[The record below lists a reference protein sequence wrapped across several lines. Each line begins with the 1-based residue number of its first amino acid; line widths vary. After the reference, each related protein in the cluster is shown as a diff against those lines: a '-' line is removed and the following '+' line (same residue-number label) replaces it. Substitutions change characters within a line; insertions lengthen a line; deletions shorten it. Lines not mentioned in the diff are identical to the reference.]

1 MNNFQVVV
9 DAGHGGSD
17 PGAVAN
23 GVQEKDL
30 NLQIARYMYEQFQ
43 NKGIPVTLIRST
55 DETISP
61 TERVNRILAAYGD
74 NPNVIVISNHINA
87 SGSATSGAEGAEVIY
102 ALRNDDTLAKN
113 ILQALGNAGQ
123 VVRTYY
129 QRRLPS
135 DTSKDYY
142 FIHRNTG
149 STQPVIVEYGYIDN
163 PTDLARI
170 QNNYKKY
177 VDAVVN
183 AVIATEQG
191 ATIPS
196 TPGTG
201 TSYVVKSGDSLWS
214 IANRYNTTV
223 NAIKNMNNLTSNALS
238 VGQVLQIPTSTSTGT
253 GNTYTVKSGDSL
265 WSIAN
270 RYNTTVDAIKN
281 ANNLTGNTLSIGQ
294 VLRIPTSTSTG
305 TGNTYTV
312 KSGDSLWS
320 IANRYNTTVNA
331 IKNANNLTSDSLSI
345 GQVLTIPTSTSTG
358 KTTYTVKSG
367 DSLWSIAQRY
377 NTTVDAIKNA
387 SGIISNNLSIGQVLT
402 IPN

>member
-102 ALRNDDTLAKN
+102 ALRNNDTLAKN
-113 ILQALGNAGQ
+113 ILQAIGNQGQ

-163 PTDLARI
+163 PADLARI

-177 VDAVVN
+177 VDAVVD

-201 TSYVVKSGDSLWS
+201 TTYVVKSGDSLWS

-223 NAIKNMNNLTSNALS
+223 NAIKNLNNLTSNNLS
-238 VGQVLQIPTSTSTGT
+238 IGQVLQIPTSTGGTSSTG
-253 GNTYTVKSGDSL
+253 TYTVKSGDSL

-270 RYNTTVDAIKN
+270 RYNITVDALKS
-281 ANNLTGNTLSIGQ
+281 ANNLTSNTLSIGQ
-294 VLRIPTSTSTG
+294 VLRIPTSTGGTSSTG
-305 TGNTYTV
+305 
-312 KSGDSLWS
+312 
-320 IANRYNTTVNA
+320 
-331 IKNANNLTSDSLSI
+331 
-345 GQVLTIPTSTSTG
+345 
-358 KTTYTVKSG
+358 TTYTVKSG
-367 DSLWSIAQRY
+367 DTIFM
-377 NTTVDAIKNA
+377 
-387 SGIISNNLSIGQVLT
+387 GNNEYKQSKSYLGFAFNMI
-402 IPN
+402 